1 MRAKPKTCAGAAR
14 ERRLWRLYTIAFAT
28 LVNRHICLPSQFYD
42 TDGDCERESAL
53 DLSRAAMTL
62 AIAADAR
69 MAGFREAEPLIT
81 GERNGAKDVP

>member
-62 AIAADAR
+62 AIAADAEWQ
-69 MAGFREAEPLIT
+69 AFVK
-81 GERNGAKDVP
+81 RNP